1 MKFRS
6 FTGKLIRAIFW
17 VFLFI
22 ILAAYAA
29 SFAAQRIA
37 DSGEHV
43 TADIDSVED
52 LVRASDEIHYG
63 VIGGGTTQ
71 QYFLVSRSKSLHNN
85 LYQSW

>member
-1 MKFRS
+1 M
-6 FTGKLIRAIFW
+6 TGKLIRAIFW

-63 VIGGGTTQ
+63 TIRGGTTQ
-71 QYFLVSRSKSLHNN
+71 QYFLVSSKSLRNN
-85 LYQSW
+85 LYQS